1 MPDFLIRLAITFV
14 VRQLAKFGRDTDWE
28 KVKVDLDQ
36 RVRKL
41 VPGNFFDDAAVEI
54 VFTAVDA
61 IAEILTEE
69 ESWVKLLTLLA
80 EGKTQEAV
88 DLLIK
93 LVKDRLGL

>member
-80 EGKTQEAV
+80 AGKTQEAV
-88 DLLIK
+88 ELLIK

>member
-14 VRQLAKFGRDTDWE
+14 VRQLAKFGRDTDWD

-61 IAEILTEE
+61 IAEF
-69 ESWVKLLTLLA
+69 
-80 EGKTQEAV
+80 
-88 DLLIK
+88 
-93 LVKDRLGL
+93 

>member
-14 VRQLAKFGRDTDWE
+14 VRQLAKFGRDTDWD

-80 EGKTQEAV
+80 AGKTQEAV

>member
-14 VRQLAKFGRDTDWE
+14 VRQLAKFGRDTDWD

-80 EGKTQEAV
+80 AGKTQEAI

>member
-80 EGKTQEAV
+80 AGKTQEAI